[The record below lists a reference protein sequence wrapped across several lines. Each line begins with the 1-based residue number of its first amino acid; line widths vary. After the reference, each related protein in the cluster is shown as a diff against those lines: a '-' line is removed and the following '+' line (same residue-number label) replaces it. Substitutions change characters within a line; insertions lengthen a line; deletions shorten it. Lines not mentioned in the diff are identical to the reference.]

1 MSLSIDK
8 IQNIESVAFILRCK
22 YVTSSCNNITL
33 QICYCCTYVTVLI
46 MSHPYV
52 GISRPPTWELRG
64 ATWELIVD
72 PYVGK

>member
-8 IQNIESVAFILRCK
+8 IQNTESVAFISRCK
-22 YVTSSCNNITL
+22 YITL
-33 QICYCCTYVTVLI
+33 HLYHCCTYVTVLI